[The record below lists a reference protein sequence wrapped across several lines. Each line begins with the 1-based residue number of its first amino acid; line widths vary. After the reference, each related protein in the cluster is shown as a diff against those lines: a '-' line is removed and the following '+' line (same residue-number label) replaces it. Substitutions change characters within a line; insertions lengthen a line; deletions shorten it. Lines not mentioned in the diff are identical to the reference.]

1 MLVIYS
7 MANIILIIICFF
19 TGILLQRVKS
29 FPKDAYKA
37 FNFIIINLSLP
48 ALALLYI
55 PQIKVDSQIIFPIAS
70 MWIVFAFAI
79 IVFIVL
85 GKIFQWDKATV
96 GALIMT
102 AGLCNSSFVGFPV
115 LMTMFGEEG
124 LKVGVVI
131 DQAGSFVV
139 LATAGVIVSSV
150 FASQEFKV
158 SKIIRDILIYPPFIA
173 FVIGIILKF
182 FGFQH
187 SESSKSILER
197 LGGLIVILALIS
209 VGLQLKITIKE
220 IPFKEMFYGLL
231 YKLLLAPALIY
242 LLYFIV
248 AKGRGLSVDVSLIE
262 SAMPPM
268 VMGSVMAVS
277 YNLNPKLANLMVGIG
292 IPLSFLTLALWYFV
306 FIV

>member
-1 MLVIYS
+1 

-55 PQIKVDSQIIFPIAS
+55 PQIKIDSQIIFPIAS

-79 IVFIVL
+79 VVFVIL
-85 GKIFQWDKATV
+85 GKIFHWDKPTT

-102 AGLCNSSFVGFPV
+102 AGLCNSSFVGFPI

-124 LKVGVVI
+124 LKVGVII

-139 LATAGVIVSSV
+139 LATAGVIVSSI
-150 FASQEFKV
+150 FASKEFKV
-158 SKIIRDILIYPPFIA
+158 SKILKDILIYPPFIA
-173 FVIGIILKF
+173 FVIALILKLL
-182 FGFQH
+182 GFEH
-187 SESSKSILER
+187 SEVSKSILER
-197 LGGLIVILALIS
+197 IGGLIVILALIS
-209 VGLQLKITIKE
+209 VGLQLKISLKE
-220 IPFKEMFYGLL
+220 IQVKQMLFGLL
-231 YKLLLAPALIY
+231 FKLLLAPAMIY
-242 LLYFIV
+242 FLYFII
-248 AKGRGLSVDVSLIE
+248 AKGKGLSVDVSLIE

-292 IPLSFLTLALWYFV
+292 IPLSFLTLFLWYLL
-306 FIV
+306 ITI

>member
-1 MLVIYS
+1 MLLIYL
-7 MANIILIIICFF
+7 MANIVLIVLCLI

-29 FPKDAYKA
+29 FPKDSYKA

-55 PQIKVDSQIIFPIAS
+55 PQIKIDSQIIYPVAS
-70 MWIVFAFAI
+70 MWIVFGFAI
-79 IVFIVL
+79 IVFIIL
-85 GKIFQWDKATV
+85 GKIFKWDKATV

-102 AGLCNSSFVGFPV
+102 AGLCNSSFVGFPI

-139 LATAGVIVSSV
+139 LATAGVIVSSI
-150 FASQEFKV
+150 FASKEFKI
-158 SKIIRDILIYPPFIA
+158 SRIIKDILIYPPFIA
-173 FVIGIILKF
+173 FVIAIVLKY

-187 SESSKSILER
+187 SEISKSILER
-197 LGGLIVILALIS
+197 LGSLIVILALIS
-209 VGLQLKITIKE
+209 VGLQLKISFNE
-220 IPFKEMFYGLL
+220 IPFKEMFYGLAF
-231 YKLLLAPALIY
+231 KLLLAPALIY
-242 LLYFIV
+242 LLYFVI
-248 AKGRGLSVDVSLIE
+248 AKGKGLAVDVSLIE

-292 IPLSFLTLALWYFV
+292 IPLSFLTLAFWYFLFV
-306 FIV
+306 V

>member
-1 MLVIYS
+1 MLLICS
-7 MANIILIIICFF
+7 MANIILIVVCFF
-19 TGILLQRVKS
+19 TGIILQKVKS
-29 FPKDAYKA
+29 FPKDSYKA

-55 PQIKVDSQIIFPIAS
+55 PQIKIDTQIVYPIAS

-79 IVFIVL
+79 IFFIVL
-85 GKIFQWDKATV
+85 SKIFRWDKSTT

-150 FASQEFKV
+150 FASKEFKI
-158 SKIIRDILIYPPFIA
+158 SKIIKDILIYPPFIA
-173 FVIGIILKF
+173 FVLAVILKLS
-182 FGFQH
+182 GFQH
-187 SESSKSILER
+187 SETSKNILER

-209 VGLQLKITIKE
+209 VGLQLKISTKE
-220 IPFKEMFYGLL
+220 THFKEMFFGLGF
-231 YKLLLAPALIY
+231 KLLLAPALIY
-242 LLYFIV
+242 VLYFIL
-248 AKGRGLSVDVSLIE
+248 AKGKGLPVEVSLVE

-292 IPLSFLTLALWYFV
+292 IPLSFLTLAFWYFM

>member
-1 MLVIYS
+1 

-55 PQIKVDSQIIFPIAS
+55 PQINIDSQIVFPIAS
-70 MWIVFAFAI
+70 MWIVFGFSI
-79 IVFIVL
+79 IFFLVL
-85 GKIFQWDKATV
+85 AGIFHWDKSTT

-102 AGLCNSSFVGFPV
+102 AGLCNSSFVGFPI

-124 LKVGVVI
+124 LKVGVII

-139 LATAGVIVSSV
+139 LATAGVIVSSI
-150 FASQEFKV
+150 FASKEFKV
-158 SKIIRDILIYPPFIA
+158 SKILKDILIYPPFIA
-173 FVIGIILKF
+173 FVIAIILKL
-182 FGFQH
+182 FGFVH
-187 SESSKSILER
+187 SEVSKSILER
-197 LGGLIVILALIS
+197 IGGLIVILALIS
-209 VGLQLKITIKE
+209 VGLQLKISLKE
-220 IPFKEMFYGLL
+220 IQVKQMFFGLL
-231 YKLLLAPALIY
+231 FKLLLAPAMIY
-242 LLYFIV
+242 ILYFII
-248 AKGRGLSVDVSLIE
+248 AKGKGLSVDVSLIE

-277 YNLNPKLANLMVGIG
+277 YDLNPKLANLMVGIG
-292 IPLSFLTLALWYFV
+292 IPLSFLTLFLWYLIITF
-306 FIV
+306 

>member
-1 MLVIYS
+1 MLLICF
-7 MANIILIIICFF
+7 MANIILIIICFL

-55 PQIKVDSQIIFPIAS
+55 PQIKIDSQIVFPIAS
-70 MWIVFAFAI
+70 MWIVFGFAI
-79 IVFIVL
+79 IVFMAL
-85 GKIFQWDKATV
+85 GKIFRWDKATV

-102 AGLCNSSFVGFPV
+102 AGLCNSSFVGFPI

-150 FASQEFKV
+150 FASKEFKV
-158 SKIIRDILIYPPFIA
+158 TIILKDIIIYPPFIA
-173 FVIGIILKF
+173 FVIAIVLKY
-182 FGFQH
+182 FGYEH
-187 SESSKSILER
+187 SETTKSILER
-197 LGGLIVILALIS
+197 LGSLIVILALIS
-209 VGLQLKITIKE
+209 VGLQLKVSLRE
-220 IPFKEMFYGLL
+220 IPFKEMFYGLTF
-231 YKLLLAPALIY
+231 KLLLAPALIY
-242 LLYFIV
+242 IIYFVI
-248 AKGRGLSVDVSLIE
+248 AKGRGMSVDVSLIE

-292 IPLSFLTLALWYFV
+292 IPLSFLTLAFWYFL

>member
-1 MLVIYS
+1 

-19 TGILLQRVKS
+19 TGILLQSVKS
-29 FPKDAYKA
+29 FPKDSYKA
-37 FNFIIINLSLP
+37 FNFVIINLSLP

-55 PQIKVDSQIIFPIAS
+55 PQIKIDSQIIFPIAS
-70 MWIVFAFAI
+70 MWIVFGFAI
-79 IVFIVL
+79 VVFIIL
-85 GKIFQWDKATV
+85 SKIFHWDKPTT

-115 LMTMFGEEG
+115 LMAMFGEEG

-150 FASQEFKV
+150 FASKEFKV
-158 SKIIRDILIYPPFIA
+158 IKIIKDILIYPPFIA
-173 FVIGIILKF
+173 FILAVVLKY
-182 FGFQH
+182 FGFVH
-187 SESSKSILER
+187 SEVSKSILER
-197 LGGLIVILALIS
+197 IGSLIVILALMS
-209 VGLQLKITIKE
+209 VGLQLKISLKD
-220 IPFKEMFYGLL
+220 IPYKEMFFGLTF
-231 YKLLLAPALIY
+231 KLLLAPALIY
-242 LLYFIV
+242 VLYFIV

-292 IPLSFLTLALWYFV
+292 IPLSFLTLAFWYFIFV
-306 FIV
+306 LF

>member
-1 MLVIYS
+1 MLLICS
-7 MANIILIIICFF
+7 MANIILIVICFF

-29 FPKDAYKA
+29 FPKDSYKA

-55 PQIKVDSQIIFPIAS
+55 PQINIDSQIIFPIAS

-79 IVFIVL
+79 IFFVILSKVFN
-85 GKIFQWDKATV
+85 WDKSTT

-102 AGLCNSSFVGFPV
+102 AGLCNSSFVGFPI

-124 LKVGVVI
+124 LKVGVII

-139 LATAGVIVSSV
+139 LATAGVIVSSI
-150 FASQEFKV
+150 FASKEFKV
-158 SKIIRDILIYPPFIA
+158 SKIIKDIIIYPPFIA
-173 FVIGIILKF
+173 FVFAVILKF
-182 FGFQH
+182 FGYVH
-187 SESSKSILER
+187 SDLSKSILER
-197 LGGLIVILALIS
+197 LGSLIVILALIS
-209 VGLQLKITIKE
+209 VGLQLKISLKE
-220 IPFKEMFYGLL
+220 THFKEMFFGLFF
-231 YKLLLAPALIY
+231 KLLLAPALIY
-242 LLYFIV
+242 LLYVVI
-248 AKGRGLSVDVSLIE
+248 AKGKGLSVDVSLIE

-277 YNLNPKLANLMVGIG
+277 YNLNPRLANLMVGIG
-292 IPLSFLTLALWYFV
+292 IPLSFLTLAFWYFL

>member
-242 LLYFIV
+242 FLYFIV

>member
-1 MLVIYS
+1 

>member
-1 MLVIYS
+1 MFVIYS

-37 FNFIIINLSLP
+37 FNSIIINLSLP

-55 PQIKVDSQIIFPIAS
+55 PQIKIDSQIIFPIAS
-70 MWIVFAFAI
+70 MWIVFGFAI
-79 IVFIVL
+79 VVFVIL
-85 GKIFQWDKATV
+85 GKIYKWDKPTT

-139 LATAGVIVSSV
+139 LATAGVIVSSI
-150 FASQEFKV
+150 FASKEFKV
-158 SKIIRDILIYPPFIA
+158 SKIIKDILIYPPFIA
-173 FVIGIILKF
+173 FVIAIILKF
-182 FGFQH
+182 FSFQH
-187 SESSKSILER
+187 SEASKSILER

-209 VGLQLKITIKE
+209 VGLQLKISMKE
-220 IPFKEMFYGLL
+220 IPRKEMFYGLI

-242 LLYFIV
+242 VLYFIV

>member
-1 MLVIYS
+1 MLLISS
-7 MANIILIIICFF
+7 MANIVLIIICFF

-29 FPKDAYKA
+29 FPKDSYKA

-55 PQIKVDSQIIFPIAS
+55 PQIRIDSQIIFPIAS
-70 MWIVFAFAI
+70 MWIVFGFAI
-79 IVFIVL
+79 IVFIILSKV
-85 GKIFQWDKATV
+85 FHWDKSTT

-115 LMTMFGEEG
+115 LMAMFGEEG

-139 LATAGVIVSSV
+139 LATAGVIVSSA

-158 SKIIRDILIYPPFIA
+158 TKIVKDILIYPPFIA
-173 FVIGIILKF
+173 FVLAVILKV
-182 FGFQH
+182 FGFEH
-187 SESSKSILER
+187 SEVSKSILER
-197 LGGLIVILALIS
+197 LGSLIVILALMS
-209 VGLQLKITIKE
+209 VGLQLRISLKE
-220 IPFKEMFYGLL
+220 IPFKEMFYGLTF
-231 YKLLLAPALIY
+231 KLILAPALIY
-242 LLYFIV
+242 VLYYIL
-248 AKGRGLSVDVSLIE
+248 ANGKGLAVEVSLIE

-292 IPLSFLTLALWYFV
+292 IPISFLTLFLWYLLV
-306 FIV
+306 IG

>member
-1 MLVIYS
+1 MLLISS
-7 MANIILIIICFF
+7 MANIVLIIICFF

-55 PQIKVDSQIIFPIAS
+55 PQIKIDSQIVFPIAS
-70 MWIVFAFAI
+70 MWIVFGFAI
-79 IVFIVL
+79 IVFIIL
-85 GKIFQWDKATV
+85 GKIFHWDKATV

-115 LMTMFGEEG
+115 LMAMFGEEG

-150 FASQEFKV
+150 FASKEFKV
-158 SKIIRDILIYPPFIA
+158 TKIIRDIIIYPPFIA
-173 FVIGIILKF
+173 FVLAVVLKF
-182 FGFQH
+182 FGFEH
-187 SESSKSILER
+187 NEISKSILER
-197 LGGLIVILALIS
+197 LGGLIVILALMS
-209 VGLQLKITIKE
+209 VGLQLKISLKE
-220 IPFKEMFYGLL
+220 IPFKEMFFGLTF
-231 YKLLLAPALIY
+231 KLILAPALIY
-242 LLYFIV
+242 ILYYVI
-248 AKGRGLSVDVSLIE
+248 ANGKGLSVDVSLIE

-277 YNLNPKLANLMVGIG
+277 YGLNPKLANLMVGVG
-292 IPLSFLTLALWYFV
+292 IPLSFLTLLFWYFFV
-306 FIV
+306 IS

>member
-1 MLVIYS
+1 
-7 MANIILIIICFF
+7 
-19 TGILLQRVKS
+19 VKS

-55 PQIKVDSQIIFPIAS
+55 PQIKIDSQIVFPIAS
-70 MWIVFAFAI
+70 MWIVFGFAI
-79 IVFIVL
+79 VVFVIL
-85 GKIFQWDKATV
+85 ARIFHWDKPTT
-96 GALIMT
+96 GALILT

-115 LMTMFGEEG
+115 LMAMFGEEG

-150 FASQEFKV
+150 FASKEFNV
-158 SKIIRDILIYPPFIA
+158 LKIIRDIIIYPPFIA
-173 FVIGIILKF
+173 FVLSIILKF
-182 FGFQH
+182 YGFEH
-187 SESSKSILER
+187 SETSKYILER
-197 LGGLIVILALIS
+197 LGSLIVILALIS
-209 VGLQLKITIKE
+209 VGLQLKISLKE
-220 IPFKEMFYGLL
+220 IPFKEMFYGLTF
-231 YKLLLAPALIY
+231 KLLLAPALIY

-248 AKGRGLSVDVSLIE
+248 AKGEGLSVDVSLIE

-292 IPLSFLTLALWYFV
+292 IPLSFLTLAFWYFL
-306 FIV
+306 FIA